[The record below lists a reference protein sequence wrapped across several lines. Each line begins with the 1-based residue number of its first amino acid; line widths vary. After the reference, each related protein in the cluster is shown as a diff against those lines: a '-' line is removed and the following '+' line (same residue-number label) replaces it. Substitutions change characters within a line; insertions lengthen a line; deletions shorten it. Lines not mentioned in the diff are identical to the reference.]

1 MAEPPAGVDQHTAQ
15 LAALKKLVAA
25 KDAQISA
32 LASKA
37 ELLADDVDELKAERA
52 YLTSTCEKLEQAR
65 SARCAP
71 ASRIRPSLRA
81 RAAC

>member
-37 ELLADDVDELKAERA
+37 ELLAEDVDELRAERA

-65 SARCAP
+65 SA
-71 ASRIRPSLRA
+71 
-81 RAAC
+81 

>member
-65 SARCAP
+65 SA
-71 ASRIRPSLRA
+71 
-81 RAAC
+81 